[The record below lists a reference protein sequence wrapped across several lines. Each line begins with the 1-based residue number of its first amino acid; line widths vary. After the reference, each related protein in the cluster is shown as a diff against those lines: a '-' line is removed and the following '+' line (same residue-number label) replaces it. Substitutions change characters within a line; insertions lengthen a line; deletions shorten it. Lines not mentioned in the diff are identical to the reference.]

1 MATTSR
7 RTHKLFEKH
16 PLLRFRLLFN
26 KLRSNRCNNKR
37 NLDSYPQKTR
47 PPNMHDQRI
56 LYLAN
61 ISNRH
66 HQFKSIA
73 KKLER
78 WRKYWIQ
85 SYTIDVDSTR
95 SNGLAMRKQIG
106 SQLVIS
112 IMSLTEL
119 TTFSPATYENLDHGI
134 SQELDPREGATVTTP
149 ILTNSATP
157 LPA

>member
-1 MATTSR
+1 
-7 RTHKLFEKH
+7 
-16 PLLRFRLLFN
+16 
-26 KLRSNRCNNKR
+26 
-37 NLDSYPQKTR
+37 
-47 PPNMHDQRI
+47 
-56 LYLAN
+56 
-61 ISNRH
+61 
-66 HQFKSIA
+66 
-73 KKLER
+73 
-78 WRKYWIQ
+78 
-85 SYTIDVDSTR
+85 
-95 SNGLAMRKQIG
+95 MRKQIG